1 MRSLTYRERLFVD
14 YYLGESSESAVDA
27 ARRAWY
33 PSPEEL
39 GPRLLKKSAVQAAI
53 AAGAGTAAIT
63 PNEVLARYADIAA
76 SDMRDFM
83 AVDKNGGFKVDLK
96 LIQQRNLGHLIKRAR
111 IHKDGSQDIELEPR
125 LPALAKLGEY
135 FNLGKGEAEPQV
147 TLVELAKNLRAQYEE
162 WERAEM
168 QNRRGDD
175 KTTEVVPQRAG
186 AVQ

>member
-1 MRSLTYRERLFVD
+1 MP
-14 YYLGESSESAVDA
+14 
-27 ARRAWY
+27 RRAWH

-96 LIQQRNLGHLIKRAR
+96 LSQRRDLGHLIKRVR

-147 TLVELAKNLRAQYEE
+147 TLVELAKNLRAHYEE

-168 QNRRGDD
+168 QKRRGDD

>member
-83 AVDKNGGFKVDLK
+83 AVDKNGGLKVDLK
-96 LIQQRNLGHLIKRAR
+96 LSQQRDLGHLIKRVR

-125 LPALAKLGEY
+125 LPALAKHRRRDAKSLIYLSERGELSVARNQP
-135 FNLGKGEAEPQV
+135 FTVAI
-147 TLVELAKNLRAQYEE
+147 
-162 WERAEM
+162 
-168 QNRRGDD
+168 
-175 KTTEVVPQRAG
+175 AG
-186 AVQ
+186 ATPERLLGTVTV

>member
-1 MRSLTYRERLFVD
+1 
-14 YYLGESSESAVDA
+14 
-27 ARRAWY
+27 
-33 PSPEEL
+33 
-39 GPRLLKKSAVQAAI
+39 
-53 AAGAGTAAIT
+53 
-63 PNEVLARYADIAA
+63 
-76 SDMRDFM
+76 M
-83 AVDKNGGFKVDLK
+83 AVDKNGGLKVDLK
-96 LIQQRNLGHLIKRAR
+96 LSQRRDLGHLIKRVR

-147 TLVELAKNLRAQYEE
+147 TLVELAKNLKAQYEE

-168 QNRRGDD
+168 QKRRGDD

>member
-27 ARRAWY
+27 VRRAWY

-96 LIQQRNLGHLIKRAR
+96 LIQQRNLGHLIKRA
-111 IHKDGSQDIELEPR
+111 
-125 LPALAKLGEY
+125 A
-135 FNLGKGEAEPQV
+135 NPQGR
-147 TLVELAKNLRAQYEE
+147 KP
-162 WERAEM
+162 
-168 QNRRGDD
+168 GH
-175 KTTEVVPQRAG
+175 RAG
-186 AVQ
+186 TQAARPGQARRIFQSRER

>member
-83 AVDKNGGFKVDLK
+83 AVDKNGGLKVDLK
-96 LIQQRNLGHLIKRAR
+96 LSQRRDLGHLIKRVR

-135 FNLGKGEAEPQV
+135 FLTV
-147 TLVELAKNLRAQYEE
+147 TDFGGVA
-162 WERAEM
+162 
-168 QNRRGDD
+168 
-175 KTTEVVPQRAG
+175 VFAG
-186 AVQ
+186 FHKAPRFPCRSRNSLWPSKLSAPIFR